1 MLWLWLSLIVA
12 FILVEAVTYQL
23 VCIWFAFG
31 SIGGLIAAFFTDS
44 VTVQVT
50 VFVIVSAIMLLCLRP
65 FARKGLSPKGLKTNV
80 EELVGKEV
88 FVTESIR
95 NLQSKGRGKVNGME
109 WALRSSDGKDI
120 DEGKTVVIEKVEG
133 VKLIVKEIDE

>member
-1 MLWLWLSLIVA
+1 MLWLWLALIVA

-23 VCIWFAFG
+23 VCIWFTFG
-31 SIGGLIAAFFTDS
+31 SIGGLIVAFFTDS

-65 FARKGLSPKGLKTNV
+65 FARKGLSPKGLKTNI
-80 EELVGKEV
+80 EDLVGKEV
-88 FVTESIR
+88 FVTESVR

>member
-1 MLWLWLSLIVA
+1 MLWLWLALIVA

-50 VFVIVSAIMLLCLRP
+50 VFVIVSAIMLICLRP
-65 FARKGLSPKGLKTNV
+65 FARKGLSPKGLKTNI

-88 FVTESIR
+88 FVTESVR

>member
-31 SIGGLIAAFFTDS
+31 SIGALIAAFFTDS

-50 VFVIVSAIMLLCLRP
+50 VFVVISAIMLLCLRP
-65 FARKGLSPKGLKTNV
+65 FARKGLKPKGLKTNV

-88 FVTESIR
+88 FVTESVR

-109 WALRSSDGKDI
+109 WALRSLDGKDI

>member
-31 SIGGLIAAFFTDS
+31 SIGALIVAFFTDS